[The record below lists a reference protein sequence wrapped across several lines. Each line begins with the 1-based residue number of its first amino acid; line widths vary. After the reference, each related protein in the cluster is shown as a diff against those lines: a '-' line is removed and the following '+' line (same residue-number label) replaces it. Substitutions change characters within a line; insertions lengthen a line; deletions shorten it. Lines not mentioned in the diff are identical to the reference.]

1 MNVWS
6 FHPLGVVGRGS
17 DTQLQVGTNLNKITV
32 REGLKFWRNSQSNEI
47 NQIGKK
53 NGVLIVK

>member
-17 DTQLQVGTNLNKITV
+17 DTQLQVGKKLNKITV
-32 REGLKFWRNSQSNEI
+32 REGLKVWRNSQSNEI

-53 NGVLIVK
+53 MVY